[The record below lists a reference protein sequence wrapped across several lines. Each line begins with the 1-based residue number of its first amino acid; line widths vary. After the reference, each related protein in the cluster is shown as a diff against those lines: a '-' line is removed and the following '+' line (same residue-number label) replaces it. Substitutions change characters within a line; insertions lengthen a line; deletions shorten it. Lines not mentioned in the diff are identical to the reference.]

1 MNVYDFDKTIYN
13 GDSTRDFYFFC
24 LKRHKKIMK
33 FLPAQGIHFLRY
45 ALGLIDK
52 TAFKEKFYVFL
63 TGIKDIDTE
72 VKLFWQT
79 HESNM
84 KTWFP
89 DWRKNDDVLIS
100 ASPEFLLEP
109 IAQKMHFTLIA
120 SRVDKHTGKTTGK
133 NCWGKE
139 KVARFN
145 GKFQGK
151 TIETFFS
158 DSFSDRPLAYKAQM
172 AYFIKGN
179 KVLHWRE
186 YEAEHGKVKKKK
198 TGLDYESVCKLET
211 ADFYR
216 RFLPYSVGSP
226 DKVPTYI
233 TKYTDQY
240 QRVNLVCFSDSHID
254 GFSKAE
260 CVDNV
265 KRTVQFANEAPI
277 EFDAVIHAG
286 DIITPFG
293 LKKKKDTYA
302 KAKTFFDIAKKSE
315 RPFIFTKGNHDL
327 NDWDNVPE
335 NVLTDKDW
343 STLFLDFA
351 EDQYKIKRQL
361 KKNGEKSTWHY
372 FDIVD
377 KKVRIVAIDI
387 MDADRTV
394 LTEKGTCKLH
404 GGNSWYIS
412 DEQMN
417 WVVNEAL
424 NFDDKDEKDWG
435 VVLTLHMY
443 PKAPAFHANAAD
455 VLLDICAAFNEQQT
469 YSYSYKHEE
478 NSFFDMEISADFTRY
493 AGEEKK
499 PSVIC
504 WLLGHDHE
512 RKNLVKKGINI
523 IYIIHGSGTSISSDP
538 RLARIPGTCTQ
549 NAFDVVN
556 IDTLHRKIRVFGYGA
571 TTNCYGENGD
581 RFLPD
586 GLGY

>member
-24 LKRHKKIMK
+24 LKRHKSILK
-33 FLPAQGIHFLRY
+33 FLPGQGLHFLRY

-52 TAFKEKFYVFL
+52 TKFKEQFYVFL

-72 VKLFWQT
+72 VELFWET
-79 HESNM
+79 HEKKM

-89 DWRKNDDVLIS
+89 DWRKKDDVLIS

-109 IAQKMHFTLIA
+109 IAKKMNFTLIA
-120 SRVDKHTGKTTGK
+120 SRVDKYTGKTTGK
-133 NCWGKE
+133 NCWGEE

-145 GKFQGK
+145 EKFQGEK
-151 TIETFFS
+151 ILTFFS

-172 AYFIKGN
+172 AYLIRGN
-179 KVLHWRE
+179 KAFVWRE

-198 TGLDYESVCKLET
+198 TGISYDRVCELET
-211 ADFYR
+211 SDFFR
-216 RFLPYSVGSP
+216 RFLPYSMGSP
-226 DKVPTYI
+226 EYVPTYS
-233 TKYTDQY
+233 TQYTDQY
-240 QRVNLVCFSDSHID
+240 QRVNLVCFADSHID

-277 EFDAVIHAG
+277 EFDALIHAG
-286 DIITPFG
+286 DIIAPFG
-293 LKKKKDTYA
+293 LVEKKVALARAKK
-302 KAKTFFDIAKKSE
+302 FFDIAKKSE
-315 RPFIFTKGNHDL
+315 RPFIFAKGNHDL
-327 NDWDNVPE
+327 NDWDNLPE
-335 NVLTDKDW
+335 RVLTDKDW
-343 STLFLDFA
+343 GDLFLNFA
-351 EDQYKIKRQL
+351 EDKYKIKRQL
-361 KKNGEKSTWHY
+361 KKSGERSTWHY
-372 FDIVD
+372 YDITE

-387 MDADRTV
+387 MDADRSV

-412 DEQMN
+412 NEQMN

-424 NFDDKDEKDWG
+424 NFDDKREKDWG

-455 VLLDICAAFNEQQT
+455 VLLDICAAFNGQQT
-469 YSYSYKHEE
+469 YSHSYKHES
-478 NSFFDMEISADFTRY
+478 NGFFDMEINADFTRY

-512 RKNLVKKGINI
+512 RKNFVKKGINI
-523 IYIIHGSGTSISSDP
+523 IYIINNSASCICGDP
-538 RLARIPGTCTQ
+538 RVARIPGTCTQ
-549 NAFDVVN
+549 NSFDVVN
-556 IDTLHRKIRVFGYGA
+556 IDTKHRKIRVFAYGA
-571 TTNCYGENGD
+571 KTTCYGENGD

-586 GLGY
+586 GLDY